1 MNAVEN
7 MGFDT
12 PVRSALPTSQHDR
25 VVLVTMPFGPIE
37 YPSLGL
43 GLLAAH
49 CRRADVPCDTEY
61 LALSFA
67 NRIGISDYVWIARDI
82 HYQLFA
88 GEWVFAEALYGPRP
102 DADAEYLDLLA
113 DPSSGF
119 DLRHLER
126 LKGVREAVPAFM
138 DDCDEVVDWG
148 DYSVVGFTSVFQQ
161 NLASLALASRL
172 KARHPHLTVAF
183 GGANWETPMGPT
195 LQRRFPFVD
204 LAFSGEADHSW
215 PAVLEARRRGE
226 APVGIAG
233 VTCRGAAASARTTGM
248 VHDLDTL
255 PVPDYEP
262 YFDQLGAA
270 PRLMGVRP
278 SLLLETARGCWWGER
293 SHCTFCGINGST
305 MAFRSKSPERAV
317 EEVGTLVQRYRFRSF
332 GVVDPI
338 LDMRYFRTVLPRLAQ
353 TDLDAKFCW
362 EVKANLTRRQVA
374 QLAAAGVVTIQPGIE
389 SLSDHVL
396 ELMRK
401 GTTAARNIEL
411 LKWCA
416 EYGVRPLWNLIYGF
430 PGERAEDYDS
440 LPDLIKA
447 IWHLPAPASTGP
459 ISLDRYSP
467 YHETPDQLG
476 VVDLRPARA
485 LRALYP
491 FEERDL
497 MNIAYYFD
505 FDYADDRNPE
515 TFVGPALP
523 AVHDWLTAKRRG
535 CLWLDDVDGHVLL
548 TDTRH
553 REGLAPLET
562 ELAGWQAS
570 VLLACD
576 RAQSWDDL
584 TQLPAVLTAG
594 VNHGQLAEFLG
605 SAVER
610 RWSVW
615 LESKWLTVAV
625 HRPARLHPASDLW
638 RSRKPVPL
646 LPSP

>member
-1 MNAVEN
+1 
-7 MGFDT
+7 MGFNT
-12 PVRSALPTSQHDR
+12 LVQSASGAPVQDR
-25 VVLVTMPFGPIE
+25 VVLVSMPFGPIE

-49 CRRADVPCDTEY
+49 CERADVHCDTEY
-61 LALSFA
+61 LAISFA
-67 NRIGISDYVWIARDI
+67 NRIGVKDYMWMARGI

-102 DADAEYLDLLA
+102 DADADYFDLLA
-113 DPSSGF
+113 DPSWGF
-119 DLRHLER
+119 DPRQLER
-126 LKGVREAVPAFM
+126 LRGIRGAVPEFM
-138 DDCDEVVDWG
+138 NDCDDAVDWG
-148 DYSVVGFTSVFQQ
+148 DYSVVGFSSIFQQ
-161 NLASLALASRL
+161 NLASLALAARL

-215 PAVLEARRRGE
+215 PAVLEARRQGE
-226 APVGIAG
+226 VPDITG
-233 VTCRGAAASARTTGM
+233 VTCSGAVRAGPPTTGM
-248 VHDLDTL
+248 VHDLDAL
-255 PVPDYEP
+255 PVPDYQP

-270 PRLMGVRP
+270 PRLLGVRP

-317 EEVGTLVQRYRFRSF
+317 DEIGILMQRYHSRSF

-338 LDMRYFRTVLPRLAQ
+338 LDMRYFRTVLPRLAGAG
-353 TDLDAKFCW
+353 LDAKFCW

-416 EYGVRPLWNLIYGF
+416 EYGVTPLWNLIYGF
-430 PGERAEDYDS
+430 PGEQAEDYDT
-440 LPDLIKA
+440 LPNLIQS
-447 IWHLPAPASTGP
+447 IWHLPAPVSTGP

-467 YHETPDQLG
+467 FHAAPEQFG
-476 VVDLRPARA
+476 MVNLRPARA
-485 LRALYP
+485 LRTLYP
-491 FEERDL
+491 FDEHIRMD
-497 MNIAYYFD
+497 IAYYFD
-505 FDYADDRNPE
+505 FDHADDRTPE
-515 TFVGPALP
+515 QFVEPALP
-523 AVHDWLTAKRRG
+523 AVEHWMTTKRRG
-535 CLWLDDVDGHVLL
+535 HLWLDDRDGRLLL
-548 TDTRH
+548 TDTRQ
-553 REGLAPLET
+553 REGLTPLES
-562 ELAGWQAS
+562 EFAGWQAS
-570 VLLACD
+570 VLDACD
-576 RAQSWDDL
+576 RAQSWEDL
-584 TQLPAVLTAG
+584 ATLPAVEAG
-594 VNHGQLAEFLG
+594 GIDLGELAEFLG

-610 RWSVW
+610 RWLVR
-615 LESKWLTVAV
+615 LGAKWLTVAV
-625 HRPARLHPASDLW
+625 HRPARLDPASVRWHSDLVVL
-638 RSRKPVPL
+638 RESHQMDS
-646 LPSP
+646 LP

>member
-1 MNAVEN
+1 VDAAGRT
-7 MGFDT
+7 GFNS
-12 PVRSALPTSQHDR
+12 RMQSAPIRRDR

-49 CRRADVPCDTEY
+49 CRRADVHCDTEY
-61 LALSFA
+61 LAISFA
-67 NRIGISDYVWIARDI
+67 NRIGVKDYMWIARGL

-102 DADAEYLDLLA
+102 DADADYLDLLA
-113 DPSSGF
+113 DPSSEF
-119 DLRHLER
+119 DERDLER
-126 LKGVREAVPAFM
+126 LKGIREAVPAFM
-138 DDCDEVVDWG
+138 DECDDAVDWG

-161 NLASLALASRL
+161 NLASLALAARL

-183 GGANWETPMGPT
+183 GGANWEAPMGPT

-204 LAFSGEADHSW
+204 LAFSGEADQSW
-215 PAVLEARRRGE
+215 PAVLAARRHGE
-226 APVGIAG
+226 IPDAIAG
-233 VTCRGAAASARTTGM
+233 VTRSGDSPTSPPTTGM
-248 VHDLDTL
+248 VHDLDAL
-255 PVPDYEP
+255 PIPDYEP

-270 PRLMGVRP
+270 PRLLGVRP

-305 MAFRSKSPERAV
+305 MAYRSKSPERAV
-317 EEVGTLVQRYRFRSF
+317 DEIGALIRRHRTRTF

-338 LDMRYFRTVLPRLAQ
+338 LDMRYFRTVLPRLAEAE
-353 TDLDAKFCW
+353 LGAKFCW

-374 QLAAAGVVTIQPGIE
+374 QLAAAGVTTIQPGIE

-396 ELMRK
+396 QLMRK

-416 EYGVRPLWNLIYGF
+416 EYGVLPLWNLIYGF
-430 PGERAEDYDS
+430 PGEEAKDYDT
-440 LPDLIKA
+440 LPDLVQS

-467 YHETPDQLG
+467 FHATPEQFG
-476 VVDLRPARA
+476 MVNLRPARA
-485 LRALYP
+485 LRTLYP
-491 FEERDL
+491 FEEHVR

-505 FDYADDRNPE
+505 FDHADDRTPE
-515 TFVGPALP
+515 QFAGPALP
-523 AVHDWLTAKRRG
+523 VVEHWVATKQRG
-535 CLWLDDVDGHVLL
+535 HLWLDESDGHLLL
-548 TDTRH
+548 TDTRQ
-553 REGLAPLET
+553 RDGLAPLET

-570 VLLACD
+570 ILVACD
-576 RAQSWDDL
+576 RAQGWDDL
-584 TQLPAVLTAG
+584 AQLPAVRTEG
-594 VNHGQLAEFLG
+594 VDHGELADFLS

-610 RWSVW
+610 RWSVS
-615 LESKWLTVAV
+615 LGAKWLTVAV
-625 HRPARLHPASDLW
+625 HRPARLDPASVLW
-638 RSRKPVPL
+638 RSYKAVPL
-646 LPSP
+646 MRSP

>member
-1 MNAVEN
+1 
-7 MGFDT
+7 MGFNSL
-12 PVRSALPTSQHDR
+12 VQSAPSTSRQDR
-25 VVLVTMPFGPIE
+25 VLLVTMPFGPIE

-49 CRRADVPCDTEY
+49 CRRVDVHCDTKY
-61 LALSFA
+61 LAISFA
-67 NRIGISDYVWIARDI
+67 NRVGIKDYVWIARDV

-88 GEWVFAEALYGPRP
+88 GDWVFAEALYGPRP

-119 DLRHLER
+119 DRRHLER
-126 LKGVREAVPAFM
+126 LEGIREAVPAFM
-138 DDCDEVVDWG
+138 DDCDAVVDWG

-215 PAVLEARRRGE
+215 PAVLEARRHGE
-226 APVGIAG
+226 SLVGIAG
-233 VTCRGAAASARTTGM
+233 VTCPGASPASARSTGM

-255 PVPDYEP
+255 PVPDYQP
-262 YFDQLGAA
+262 YFDQLRVA
-270 PRLMGVRP
+270 PRLLGVRP

-317 EEVGTLVQRYRFRSF
+317 EEIGTLVQRYRSRSF

-374 QLAAAGVVTIQPGIE
+374 QLAAAGVVAIQPGIE

-396 ELMRK
+396 QLMRK

-416 EYGVRPLWNLIYGF
+416 EYGVSPLWNLIYGF
-430 PGERAEDYDS
+430 PGEQAEDYDT
-440 LPDLIKA
+440 LPELIKA
-447 IWHLPAPASTGP
+447 IRHLPAPASTGP

-467 YHETPDQLG
+467 NHDTPEQFG
-476 VVDLRPARA
+476 VMNLRPAHA
-485 LRALYP
+485 LRTLYP
-491 FEERDL
+491 FEESDL
-497 MNIAYYFD
+497 MDIAYYFD
-505 FDYADDRNPE
+505 FDYADDRVPE

-523 AVHDWLTAKRRG
+523 AVEEWMTTKRRG
-535 CLWLDDVDGHVLL
+535 CLWLEEVGEVDGRVLL

-584 TQLPAVLTAG
+584 AQLPAVQEAG
-594 VNHGQLAEFLG
+594 VSHGELAELLG

-610 RWSVW
+610 GWTVW

-625 HRPARLHPASDLW
+625 HRPARLPPAAVLW
-638 RSRKPVPL
+638 HTHKAVPL